1 MLGEGETEGGRG
13 REASSGGGQQHSKD
27 SLFTQTFTVLASPK
41 AVSPCHSR
49 SMPQTSSGSQDKQ
62 TPQSSHLRQESTS
75 PAPPPP
81 PAPRRKCL
89 SIFHWPELCH
99 MPFPDPSINQVH
111 PIIRVFLIPEIT
123 RVTLFFTLLGKI
135 ALFLLPTPS
144 SSSSPFSLIKT
155 YYGQKLHM
163 HS

>member
-13 REASSGGGQQHSKD
+13 REASSWGGQQHSKD

-49 SMPQTSSGSQDKQ
+49 SMPQTSSGSQEKQ
-62 TPQSSHLRQESTS
+62 IPQSSHLRQESTS
-75 PAPPPP
+75 PAPPS
-81 PAPRRKCL
+81 KCL

-99 MPFPDPSINQVH
+99 MPFPEPSINHVH

-123 RVTLFFTLLGKI
+123 IVTLLFTLLGKT

-155 YYGQKLHM
+155 HYGQKLHM
-163 HS
+163 RS